1 MPPHTYQCAH
11 LQCKQS
17 TRTDKAVCKQWRSS
31 GFASFWPEDWGRREE
46 EDKICYECYDE
57 KLSIQKSLQD
67 RPQTRQ
73 GPLIPDAP
81 RASTIKR
88 GEAEL
93 LALTTPLPTET
104 SAALVPDPAEHPED
118 IQLCSH
124 EYNDDE
130 IR

>member
-1 MPPHTYQCAH
+1 MPPQTYYCTH
-11 LQCKQS
+11 LECTRS
-17 TRTDKAVCKQWRSS
+17 TRTDKPAFRHWRPSGLAV
-31 GFASFWPEDWGRREE
+31 FWPEEWGRRED
-46 EDKICYECYDE
+46 EDKICRECYDE
-57 KLSIQKSLQD
+57 KLAIQTSLQC

-73 GPLIPDAP
+73 GPRIPDAP
-81 RASTIKR
+81 RASIKR